1 MIDDHIKRLESEA
14 TKARDELAK
23 ITRLREEFP
32 DLETHVDRWKTVR
45 YMATSANARVDEVE
59 FRNSCGCCP
68 DTPVLALPYLEF
80 EGVRIYSNPCY
91 LYVGERSYDY
101 SVVPKLRWKKQYEDA
116 GISYHIIAKIK
127 QLLGARGEED
137 VDD

>member
-14 TKARDELAK
+14 TKAR
-23 ITRLREEFP
+23 
-32 DLETHVDRWKTVR
+32 
-45 YMATSANARVDEVE
+45 
-59 FRNSCGCCP
+59 
-68 DTPVLALPYLEF
+68 
-80 EGVRIYSNPCY
+80 GVPRPRDSNPCY

-101 SVVPKLRWKKQYEDA
+101 SVIPKLRWKKQYEDA

-127 QLLGARGEED
+127 QLLGARGVED